1 MKQLLFV
8 VTLFSLCSISYS
20 QSFSGP
26 ESVEFDALN
35 NRYLVSNKGAV
46 KSIQSVV
53 PGQAP
58 VLFTSNVTS
67 PAGLEILGN
76 KLWVCDATRIKSFD
90 LTTGLMVNNINVG
103 GTFLNGITSD
113 GVQFLFVSDFSA
125 KKIYRI
131 NTLTEGFNVM
141 VANTVSTP
149 NGMWYD
155 GANNRLVFV
164 NWGGSAAIKA
174 VSLADSTLSTI
185 TSTAIGNCD
194 GIGSDAAGNYFVS
207 AWSQQ
212 AIYKFD
218 NAFANPVSVVTGLS
232 NPADIYYNTSND
244 TLAVP
249 NTQNNTVTFH
259 FMGSSVG
266 ISTTMLESPLHIF
279 PNPIQSDQV
288 LTIELTNSSH
298 VSMKIYSLE
307 GRLLAHPI
315 NEFKEKGNVLIDIM
329 KLNLPSTQYIYVLEK
344 EDGFIEGKLVVY

>member
-1 MKQLLFV
+1 MKQLLLV
-8 VTLFSLCSISYS
+8 ATLLNLTSISFC

-53 PGQAP
+53 PGQTP
-58 VLFTSNVTS
+58 VLFTSDVTS
-67 PAGLEILGN
+67 PAGLEIVGN
-76 KLWVCDATRIKSFD
+76 KLWVCDASRIKSFD
-90 LTTGLMVNNINVG
+90 LTTGLLVNDINVG

-164 NWGGSAAIKA
+164 NWGSSAAIKA

-185 TSTAIGNCD
+185 ATTAIGNCD

-212 AIYKFD
+212 TIYKFD

-259 FMGSSVG
+259 FMGSSAG
-266 ISTTMLESPLHIF
+266 ISAAKLATPLHIF

-288 LTIELTNSSH
+288 LTINLKNSSH
-298 VSMKIYSLE
+298 VSFKIVSLD
-307 GRLLAHPI
+307 GRLFAQPL
-315 NEFKEKGNVLIDIM
+315 NDFKEKGKLFIDLS
-329 KLNLPSTQYIYVLEK
+329 KLNLPPAQYIYVFEN
-344 EDGFIEGKLVVY
+344 EGDIIEGKLVVY